1 MKNRFLT
8 IFICIFIAVVLVAGG
23 CFGLAV
29 GLNNARA
36 VVVCGGVTADE
47 GTLNYLASYYKM
59 LYIRSLKTA
68 GIDASDTESFWN
80 SKSEEGVAW
89 GEHFRES
96 YRDYVASL
104 TAAANIYVTQS
115 GYTAEDKIRVG
126 ETCDEILK
134 YKAKGSVDV
143 FNDTAESYGFDFE
156 DFQNAAAI
164 LYKAGRAREIIYGSN
179 GENMSNFPELCEE
192 YLKEYSHVSLLFVKR
207 SGDLTEDKLKEKQEK
222 IILLTDAIEAKKN
235 GGDLQI
241 NPTMFE
247 YHLKTSDGDP
257 EMFERGYYFHPN
269 AEKTAEFAEALPE
282 VVKMS
287 LEMNKNDFARVDY
300 SDGVC
305 FIYKYDVVDSA

>member
-89 GEHFRES
+89 SEHFRES

-104 TAAANIYVTQS
+104 IAAANIYVTQS

-143 FNDTAESYGFDFE
+143 FNDTAEPYGFDFK

-192 YLKEYSHVSLLFVKR
+192 YLKEYSHVSLLFVKT

-222 IILLTDAIEAKKN
+222 IILLTDDVI
-235 GGDLQI
+235 DL
-241 NPTMFE
+241 PDE
-247 YHLKTSDGDP
+247 
-257 EMFERGYYFHPN
+257 
-269 AEKTAEFAEALPE
+269 
-282 VVKMS
+282 
-287 LEMNKNDFARVDY
+287 
-300 SDGVC
+300 
-305 FIYKYDVVDSA
+305 